1 MKIREDQILFLL
13 SSKLKDIA
21 TRFNV
26 FIFSSTQ
33 LSNGYQNERILDQGL
48 LAGAKAIANRVD
60 VGAIMT
66 DATPKDLEDL
76 KPMLEK
82 YPDLGYP
89 NFKMSIYKNRRGKY
103 NRIILW
109 MYADKGTCRST
120 TLFTTDYNYDL
131 MTPIVGRWEG

>member
-1 MKIREDQILFLL
+1 MRIREDQILFLL

-33 LSNGYQNERILDQGL
+33 LSNGYQNERILDQGM

-109 MYADKGTCRST
+109 MYADKGTCRYT